1 MRQDDQGW
9 AVSKQL
15 GNSAF
20 GQGRFDDAIAEYA
33 KATALLGALPDCK
46 DDLSVVLSNS
56 AECHLRLKQW
66 PAAEHAATQAV
77 AANPVNKKAL
87 FRRGKARVEQQKY
100 DDAAGDLAQVDTK
113 DARAVLKVV
122 REQQRRA
129 KFAAA
134 MSGDGDGRE
143 GSQGAFWG
151 RPGPTQVLCAYHR
164 FVPDACPR

>member
-1 MRQDDQGW
+1 MSQDQDW
-9 AVSKQL
+9 AAIKQL

-20 GQGRFDDAIAEYA
+20 GQGRFDDAIVEYG
-33 KATALLGALPDCK
+33 KAAALLGSLPDCK

-56 AECHLRLKQW
+56 AECYLRLKQW
-66 PAAEHAATQAV
+66 PTAEHAATQAV
-77 AANPVNKKAL
+77 AANPENKKAL
-87 FRRGKARVEQQKY
+87 FRRGKSRVEQQKY

-134 MSGDGDGRE
+134 MDGEGTLSGRT
-143 GSQGAFWG
+143 
-151 RPGPTQVLCAYHR
+151 P
-164 FVPDACPR
+164 